1 MVDQKNSQNVRVLII
16 ESLALMRHIM
26 VKMMREAEGVTL
38 SGAAGFTDEK
48 SAINAINEQN
58 PDLLLLGVDEM
69 ESGEIKLFE
78 RLRTTFPKLPV
89 VLITPLSEKGAEI
102 AIFGLRNGAID
113 FITKPDQRNGLI
125 FANHHFQKRVLP
137 IVKAIT
143 RLNLERVAEYNLPKN
158 EKGKQPITRLP
169 DGPERIKNYKIGLL
183 SINGCLGAIPSLF
196 NLVSE
201 LPANL
206 PVPVVIVQHMPKKYT
221 DELARQL
228 DEVTP
233 LHVRE
238 AKNHSLLLPGQ
249 VYLAPGG
256 YHSVVRNER
265 PRSILSLHR
274 GPREHK
280 YRPSIDVFLR
290 SAVNVYNGKVLG
302 IFLSG
307 GGNDGIL
314 GAMEVLNAGGVV
326 MLENNESALLWDMPS
341 NILKLR
347 SGLNQYPAEQISVEI
362 RKHLIPEKDKKI
374 TSILHAK
381 NSQKFTFNKIK
392 TTN

>member
-1 MVDQKNSQNVRVLII
+1 M
-16 ESLALMRHIM
+16 MRHIM

-48 SAINAINEQN
+48 SAINAIKKQN

-78 RLRTTFPKLPV
+78 RLRKVFPKLPV

-125 FANHHFQKRVLP
+125 FASNHFQKRVLP

-158 EKGKQPITRLP
+158 EKGQQPITSLP
-169 DGPERIKNYKIGLL
+169 NGPERITNYKIGLL

-228 DEVTP
+228 DGVTP

-238 AKNHSLLLPGQ
+238 AKNSSLLLPGQ

-256 YHSVVRNER
+256 YHSVVRNEG
-265 PRSILSLHR
+265 PRRILSLHR

-302 IFLSG
+302 VFLSG
-307 GGNDGIL
+307 GGNDGID

-341 NILKLR
+341 KILKLKT
-347 SGLNQYPAEQISVEI
+347 GLNQYPAEQISVEI
-362 RKHLIPEKDKKI
+362 RKNLIPEKEKKI
-374 TSILHAK
+374 TEPLHAK
-381 NSQKFTFNKIK
+381 KSQKFTFDIIK